1 MAGFLYF
8 LPRQKGVTADDLRRV
23 GLGPVLDGASFSVAE
38 VIGKGPSGGP
48 GALVTPTPVHPDG
61 REAVAA
67 FQPAEQ
73 AWHDAG
79 KFHAGFWLNRP
90 PAPPDLVRP
99 RILDGYLV
107 ELQGGS
113 QWAVPVARHH
123 ARGTALD
130 TSVYL
135 GPDGGLL
142 EGDVLAEYADLA
154 AHGDRVWDS
163 FRAEQGLL
171 DEGEAPPPELE
182 RAEAFKIAVE
192 ALGFNYRLG
201 LAEASLLG
209 MRGRF
214 LTKVGVQAVLRCL
227 FDLPAWLEAEAA
239 RQASAEGN
247 APAGTPSG

>member
-48 GALVTPTPVHPDG
+48 GALVTPTPVHPGG

-73 AWHDAG
+73 AWADAG
-79 KFHAGFWLNRP
+79 KFHVGFWLAKP
-90 PAPPDLVRP
+90 PAPPDVVRP
-99 RILDGYLV
+99 RVLDGYLV
-107 ELQGGS
+107 ELQGGE

-123 ARGTALD
+123 ARGCALD

-142 EGDVLAEYADLA
+142 EGDVLAEFAGLA

-171 DEGEAPPPELE
+171 DEGEEPPPEIE
-182 RAEAFKIAVE
+182 KAEAFRIAVE
-192 ALGFNYRLG
+192 ALAFNYRIG

-227 FDLPAWLEAEAA
+227 FDLPGWLEADAA
-239 RQASAEGN
+239 RRASAEGN
-247 APAGTPSG
+247 APAGTRSG